1 MDGAR
6 LQGLIYKGYG
16 KAAARIGLQ
25 TDQYRAKSASSPLAT
40 TNKIQTLPVSFNAQ
54 DWKYMSPNKYGNAVW
69 YAVMDATSTL
79 QGDYLSN
86 AVDGTFFVAS
96 LQTNL
101 PITAVQC
108 NHTLNMTRPAQPTG
122 VGAVGYSGDIAAT
135 ETALMTGWPASVLMS
150 RGGRQPDASLPA
162 DASGGGWEIL
172 FPQWAPVVLRP
183 GDIATDETGRR
194 YLFST
199 CELTDFGW
207 RIRASMEI
215 T

>member
-1 MDGAR
+1 MDAAT
-6 LQGLIYKGYG
+6 LQTRIYGGYA
-16 KAAARIGLQ
+16 KAAARIGYT
-25 TDQYRAKSASSPLAT
+25 TDQYRPASPSYPLAST
-40 TNKIQTLPVSFNAQ
+40 AKVQSLPASFNSQ
-54 DWKYMSPNKYGNAVW
+54 DMSYGKPNIYGKALW
-69 YAVMDATSTL
+69 YALVDGGQL
-79 QGDYLSN
+79 QPGDYLTN
-86 AVDGTFFVAS
+86 PQDGTFFVAA

-101 PITAVQC
+101 PILVVQC
-108 NHTLNMTRPAQPTG
+108 NRTLNFTRPSQPTG
-122 VGAVGYSGDIAAT
+122 VGAVGYGGDVSST
-135 ETALMTGWPASVLMS
+135 ETALMTAWPASVLMS

-162 DASGGGWEIL
+162 DAPGGGWEIL

-194 YLFST
+194 YLFSA